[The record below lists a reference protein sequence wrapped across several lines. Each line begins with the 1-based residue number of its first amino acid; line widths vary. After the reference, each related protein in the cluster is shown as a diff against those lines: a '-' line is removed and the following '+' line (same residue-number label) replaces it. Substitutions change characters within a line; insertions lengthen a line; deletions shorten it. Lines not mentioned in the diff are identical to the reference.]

1 MSSTVWWPSTSRSPS
16 ASIFSPS
23 PVSYTHLPVLAQ
35 APDGALLTII
45 NQWQDWYLVNYNG
58 TIGYAKDSFVTL
70 N

>member
-1 MSSTVWWPSTSRSPS
+1 MVAR
-16 ASIFSPS
+16 A
-23 PVSYTHLPVLAQ
+23 Y
-35 APDGALLTII
+35 DGAALTII